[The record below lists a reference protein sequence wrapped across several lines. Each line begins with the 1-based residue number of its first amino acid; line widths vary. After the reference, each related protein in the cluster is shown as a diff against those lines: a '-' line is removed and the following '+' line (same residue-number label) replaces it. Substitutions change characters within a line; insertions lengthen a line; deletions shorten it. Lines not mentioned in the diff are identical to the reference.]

1 MALNKTT
8 LKNDLVA
15 MMNNAKAQGWAEEQV
30 ATAMADAIDRYV
42 RAAEVVGV
50 TVKRDNLTFDQNNKG
65 RVQ

>member
-1 MALNKTT
+1 MALSKST

-15 MMNNAKAQGWAEEQV
+15 MMNNAKDRAWSEEQV

-42 RAAEVVGV
+42 RAADVVGV
-50 TVKRDNLTFDQNNKG
+50 TVKGNNLTFEQSNKG